1 MNLESI
7 ELFIYLFKHTK
18 HNCFYIFYYG
28 KFQTKV
34 EILLLQQW
42 STHGQ
47 YYFIYSSHTLPSPD

>member
-34 EILLLQQW
+34 EILLLQQ
-42 STHGQ
+42 
-47 YYFIYSSHTLPSPD
+47 